1 MRFKRVT
8 SLVMSAVLAVMLCG
22 CNNNNKPSDSSGEAS
37 VSEPVQS
44 TDNSSESAS
53 DSTSETGQRSD
64 PINITS
70 VKDLVSQM
78 KVGWN
83 LGNTLDA
90 TGGEGVGS
98 ETSWGNP
105 VTTEPMIDAVAAA
118 GFNVIRIPVTWGPHM
133 DENYVVDSA
142 WMDRIQEVVN
152 YGYDNGMFVI
162 LNTHHEEWY
171 MPKEEFVEEDLKQ
184 LEKLWEQIAER
195 FKDYGERLI
204 FEGVNEPR
212 LRGEGV
218 EWTGSRS
225 SREIVNQY
233 AETFVK
239 TVRASGGNNAERA
252 LMITPY
258 AASSSPDNMK
268 ALKIPENAGN
278 IIVSVHA
285 YLPYSFALDT
295 NGTNVYDT
303 NSKEIP
309 NLFKNIKE
317 IFLDN
322 GICVVLTECGNMNK
336 ENTEDRVKCTTDF
349 FTGAKEIGVPCVWW
363 DNHNYRGGG
372 ETFGLLSRRDLSW
385 YNTDV
390 LDAIMNS
397 VK

>member
-1 MRFKRVT
+1 MKFKRVM
-8 SLVMSAVLAVMLCG
+8 SLVMSAVLAVTLCG
-22 CNNNNKPSDSSGEAS
+22 CNNNNKPSGSSGETS

-44 TDNSSESAS
+44 TGDSSESAP
-53 DSTSETGQRSD
+53 DSTSETEQRSD

-70 VKDLVSQM
+70 VKDLVAQM

-90 TGGEGVGS
+90 LGGEGVDS
-98 ETSWGNP
+98 ETAWGNP
-105 VTTEPMIDAVAAA
+105 VTTKPMIDAVAAA

-142 WMDRIQEVVN
+142 WMDRVQEVVD

-171 MPKEEFVEEDLKQ
+171 MPKEEFVEENLKQ
-184 LEKLWEQIAER
+184 LEKLWEQIAVR

-212 LRGEGV
+212 LRGEGA
-218 EWTGSRS
+218 EWTGTSASRD
-225 SREIVNQY
+225 IVNQY

-252 LMITPY
+252 LMVTPY
-258 AASSSPDNMK
+258 AASSSPENLK

-278 IIVSVHA
+278 VIVSVHA

-295 NGTNVYDT
+295 NGTDVY
-303 NSKEIP
+303 NPNNKEIP
-309 NLFKNIKE
+309 ILFKNIKD

-349 FTGAKEIGVPCVWW
+349 FSGAKEIGVPCVWW
-363 DNHNYRGGG
+363 DNHNYRGSG
-372 ETFGLLSRRDLSW
+372 ETFGLFSRRDLTW